1 MTTDEMKARTKRFS
15 LMIIGLAE
23 KMPNTNVVR
32 SITNQIVRS
41 GTSVGANYR
50 AVCRAR
56 SDREFVAKMNIV
68 LEEADETLFWLEI
81 IKEKM
86 WIAKS
91 ELEITNEIVLRCHKR
106 GLILFWLLF
115 VGCAVRITPPLT
127 ISEEEIREGCAI
139 ILDVMDEILNKK
151 NN

>member
-1 MTTDEMKARTKRFS
+1 MTTDEMKLRTKKFS
-15 LMIIGLAE
+15 LMIIDLAE
-23 KMPNTNVVR
+23 KMPNTNVIR

-68 LEEADETLFWLEI
+68 LEESDETLFWLEI

-86 WIAKS
+86 WINKS
-91 ELEITNEIVLRCHKR
+91 ELEIIWKEGNKLTAIFVSSLKTVNNKINNIEKAK
-106 GLILFWLLF
+106 IL
-115 VGCAVRITPPLT
+115 
-127 ISEEEIREGCAI
+127 
-139 ILDVMDEILNKK
+139 K
-151 NN
+151 

>member
-1 MTTDEMKARTKRFS
+1 MTTNEMKVRTKRFS
-15 LMIIGLAE
+15 LMVIDLAE
-23 KMPNTNVVR
+23 KLPNTNVIR
-32 SITNQIVRS
+32 SIASQIVRS

-56 SDREFVAKMNIV
+56 SDKEFISKMNIV

-91 ELEITNEIVLRCHKR
+91 EFEIIWKEGNELTAI
-106 GLILFWLLF
+106 F
-115 VGCAVRITPPLT
+115 VSSLKTVNNRIN
-127 ISEEEIREGCAI
+127 
-139 ILDVMDEILNKK
+139 NKK
-151 NN
+151 IV